1 MEYSVDYCIVA
12 NIRLEIATARNGA
25 GLLNIYSK
33 NLMAFS
39 KKVLRKVLADKTID
53 AGYEGALT
61 THVLTAHR

>member
-1 MEYSVDYCIVA
+1 
-12 NIRLEIATARNGA
+12 
-25 GLLNIYSK
+25 
-33 NLMAFS
+33 MAFS